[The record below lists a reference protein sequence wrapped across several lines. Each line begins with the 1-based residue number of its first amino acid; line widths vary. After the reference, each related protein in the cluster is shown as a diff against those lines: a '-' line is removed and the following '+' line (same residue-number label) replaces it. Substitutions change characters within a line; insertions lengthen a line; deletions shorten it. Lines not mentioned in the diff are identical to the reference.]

1 MEQKLIKTHKNIKK
15 NSKNDIRNNNKYF
28 EVVLLKKINICMI

>member
-15 NSKNDIRNNNKYF
+15 NSKNDIRSDKHF
-28 EVVLLKKINICMI
+28 EVILLKKLIFV